1 MFPDGLRAGQP
12 TTHCSQC
19 ARVPKPLHKN
29 GRGPPA
35 LQLHRQHHPK
45 QPQSLMSLELCVVS
59 LRTETGLSL
68 AKETY
73 MASMQPCAF
82 MHTLTYIYMYIY
94 IYIYMYTYLYIY
106 IHIYT
111 LVCYALLCLES
122 VAMMPAH
129 ICDANEQ
136 NGPRQRTL
144 GRCVYST
151 RARLASPSCSACVA
165 SSDLWTVEACVDSAC
180 VRFSLPNLAVW

>member
-1 MFPDGLRAGQP
+1 MHTFQCPINQCPHLFVLDVAWIAHSETSMFPDGLRAGQP

-82 MHTLTYIYMYIY
+82 MHTLTYIY
-94 IYIYMYTYLYIY
+94 IYMYTYLYIY
-106 IHIYT
+106 IYIHW
-111 LVCYALLCLES
+111 
-122 VAMMPAH
+122 
-129 ICDANEQ
+129 
-136 NGPRQRTL
+136 
-144 GRCVYST
+144 CVMHYY
-151 RARLASPSCSACVA
+151 A
-165 SSDLWTVEACVDSAC
+165 SSL
-180 VRFSLPNLAVW
+180 LP